1 MENQRTEMTKTTT
14 VTGSITITEGDN
26 AAEVHEINLVIDP
39 TSASGQAFVIMTVTP
54 TEKGFT
60 CDGAIAGQ
68 THGVMRAINT
78 LVENLPPAARM
89 KVLQR
94 AISSGLSVMLEEPCE
109 CEICRKHREEA

>member
-68 THGVMRAINT
+68 THGVMRAIST
-78 LVENLPPAARM
+78 LMENLPSAAQR
-89 KVLQR
+89 KVIQR
-94 AISSGLSVMLEEPCE
+94 AMLSELREMVDDQCE

>member
-14 VTGSITITEGDN
+14 VTGTVTIKECDN

-68 THGVMRAINT
+68 THGIMRAINT
-78 LVENLPPAARM
+78 LMENLPPAAQM
-89 KVLQR
+89 KVIQR
-94 AISSGLSVMLEEPCE
+94 AMLSGLSEVLDEPCE
-109 CEICRKHREEA
+109 